1 MKTKSKGI
9 SLNYL
14 SNYYD
19 LITPA
24 EKSRFRQEQI
34 KLAKPKEGEKALD
47 VGCGTGPLSI
57 LAKLAVGETGR
68 VAGID
73 IATKMISQCKKKI
86 QRNNLDIDFQVASI
100 DSIPF
105 PDKEFDMVLSSMMF
119 HHLPLEIKKTG
130 LKEIIR
136 VLKEEGRFFLCDFC
150 APHYITLPLMYLMF
164 IWIRSTRY
172 QLFGKLPQLMK
183 ETGFREVNLVK
194 RGYFLDYYL
203 SLK

>member
-34 KLAKPKEGEKALD
+34 KLAKLKEGEKVLD

-73 IATKMISQCKKKI
+73 IAAKMITQCKEKI

-105 PDKEFDMVLSSMMF
+105 PEKEFDIVLSSMMF
-119 HHLPLEIKKTG
+119 HHLPLEIKKAG
-130 LKEIIR
+130 LTEIMR

-150 APHYITLPLMYLMF
+150 VPHYITLPLMYLMF
-164 IWIRSTRY
+164 IWIESTRY
-172 QLFGKLPQLMK
+172 QLFGKLPQLIK
-183 ETGFREVNLVK
+183 ETGFSEVNLVK
-194 RGYFLDYYL
+194 KGYFLDYYL
-203 SLK
+203 SQK